1 MPVVIIMKNKISLL
15 VLNNTGPIKQVALS
29 KTVIQFIGLCFGI
42 CLIFFALGITDYYN
56 LKKKRINNHE
66 YKEKIADQFDE
77 IISHRRHIQKFAN
90 EVNALK
96 SRLVE
101 LNHFEKKIRIIAA
114 IDNASGQDSF
124 FGVGGSI
131 PEDLN
136 TQIPLMKRHNSLIR
150 EIHDQTPQLELA
162 SKKQLKRFES
172 ILLYFEQQRDILSS
186 TPTIRPAKGWVTSQF
201 GYRISPY
208 TGMREFHK
216 GLDIAN
222 RQGTRIMAPA
232 DGTATSISSNTI
244 LGKFMVID
252 HGHGVVTRYA
262 HIQKALK
269 EDGEEVKRGDT
280 IALIGNTGRSTGP
293 HLHYEVYLNGIPVN
307 PVKYILN

>member
-1 MPVVIIMKNKISLL
+1 MMKKKISLL
-15 VLNNTGPIKQVALS
+15 VLSNTGSIKQVALS
-29 KTVIQFIGLCFGI
+29 KTVIQFIGLCFVA
-42 CLIFFALGITDYYN
+42 CLIFFAFGITDYYN
-56 LKKKRINNHE
+56 LKKKLVNNHE
-66 YKEKIADQFDE
+66 SKEKIVDQFDE
-77 IISHRRHIQKFAN
+77 IISHRMHIQKFAD

-101 LNHFEKKIRIIAA
+101 LNNFEKKIRIIAA
-114 IDNASGQDSF
+114 IDNASDQDSF
-124 FGVGGSI
+124 FGIGGSI

-136 TQIPLMKRHNSLIR
+136 TQIPLMKRHNSLVR
-150 EIHDQTPQLELA
+150 EIHEQTPQLELA

-172 ILLYFEQQRDILSS
+172 LLMYLEQQRDILSS

-208 TGMREFHK
+208 TGIREFHK

-222 RQGTRIMAPA
+222 RQGIPIIATA
-232 DGTATSISSNTI
+232 DGTVTSVSFNTI

-252 HGHGVVTRYA
+252 HGHGVVTKYA
-262 HIQKALK
+262 HIQKTLK
-269 EDGEEVKRGDT
+269 EEGEEVKRGDT
-280 IALIGNTGRSTGP
+280 IALIGNTGRSAGP

-307 PVKYILN
+307 PAKYILN

>member
-1 MPVVIIMKNKISLL
+1 MKKKISLL
-15 VLNNTGPIKQVALS
+15 VLSNTGPLKQVALS
-29 KTVIQFIGLCFGI
+29 KTVIQFIGLCFVAG
-42 CLIFFALGITDYYN
+42 LIVFAFGITDYYN
-56 LKKKRINNHE
+56 LKKKLVNNHE
-66 YKEKIADQFDE
+66 HKEEIADQFDE
-77 IISHRRHIQKFAN
+77 IISHRRHIQKFAD

-101 LNHFEKKIRIIAA
+101 LNNFEKKIRIIAA
-114 IDNASGQDSF
+114 IDNTSDQDSF

-150 EIHDQTPQLELA
+150 EIHEQTPQLELA

-172 ILLYFEQQRDILSS
+172 ILMYFEQQRDILSS
-186 TPTIRPAKGWVTSQF
+186 TPTIRPTKGWVTSQF
-201 GYRISPY
+201 GYRMSPY
-208 TGMREFHK
+208 TDMREFHK

-232 DGTATSISSNTI
+232 DGTVTSISSNTI

-252 HGHGVVTRYA
+252 HGHGVVTKYA

-269 EDGEEVKRGDT
+269 KDGEEVKRGDT

-307 PVKYILN
+307 PTKYILN